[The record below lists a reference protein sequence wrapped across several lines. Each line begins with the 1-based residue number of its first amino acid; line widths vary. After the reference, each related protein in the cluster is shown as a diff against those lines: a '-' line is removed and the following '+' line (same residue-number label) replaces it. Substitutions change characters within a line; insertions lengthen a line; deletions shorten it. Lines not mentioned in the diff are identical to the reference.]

1 MSDGKAD
8 NKRPTPFKLV
18 LAAVLTVIFVVVV
31 VVQVRTYSGTE
42 TASTENQLR
51 ATKVRS
57 ESEGNPAP
65 VSARCTTAP
74 SAKTPAQWPEV
85 DIAQCTAYDPFKAP
99 EGFVSSQQQD
109 TVRKASP
116 ETRQQ
121 QIEAAQRQTAQHR
134 AIAELMKAGVNAV
147 LVGADRTTAI
157 VGTQQF
163 QVGQQIHGHRVTA
176 IDPRGIVLEPIDP
189 EPASPSP

>member
-1 MSDGKAD
+1 MPDDKAD
-8 NKRPTPFKLV
+8 NKRQTWVKLA
-18 LAAVLTVIFVVVV
+18 LAAVLTVVFVVVV
-31 VVQVRTYSGTE
+31 VVQVKTYSGSE
-42 TASTENQLR
+42 TASTENQLP

-57 ESEGNPAP
+57 DSNGNPAP
-65 VSARCTTAP
+65 VSARCTSTHA
-74 SAKTPAQWPEV
+74 AKTRTPWPEV

-99 EGFVSSQQQD
+99 EGFVSSQQPV
-109 TVRKASP
+109 TVQKDSP

-121 QIEAAQRQTAQHR
+121 QVEAAQRQTAQRR
-134 AIAELMKAGVNAV
+134 AIAELMEAGVNAV
-147 LVGADRTTAI
+147 LVGADQTTAI